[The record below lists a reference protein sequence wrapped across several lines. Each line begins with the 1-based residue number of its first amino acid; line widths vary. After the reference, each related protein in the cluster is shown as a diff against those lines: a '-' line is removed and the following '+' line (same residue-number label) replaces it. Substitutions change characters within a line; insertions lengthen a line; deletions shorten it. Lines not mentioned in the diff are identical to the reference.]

1 MTIVCHQITCM
12 QADSRH
18 HTKFKNLCNLFISQ
32 LQLSDVERHGNLS
45 FVYKVKDWMTVQLH
59 TQSILLK
66 YILLTLLS
74 IIYKS
79 CIKHINHLQ
88 SFLCCIQTQPGAL
101 RIQSFSVCKK
111 SFLKRRKDFFLFSI
125 KYFYFIAI
133 DNEVCYNQQW
143 YHLIQQ

>member
-12 QADSRH
+12 QAGSRH
-18 HTKFKNLCNLFISQ
+18 HTKFKNLCNLFISL

-45 FVYKVKDWMTVQLH
+45 FVYKVRDWMTVQLH

-79 CIKHINHLQ
+79 CIKHTLIIFNHFCVAYKPSQVL
-88 SFLCCIQTQPGAL
+88 
-101 RIQSFSVCKK
+101 
-111 SFLKRRKDFFLFSI
+111 
-125 KYFYFIAI
+125 
-133 DNEVCYNQQW
+133 
-143 YHLIQQ
+143 